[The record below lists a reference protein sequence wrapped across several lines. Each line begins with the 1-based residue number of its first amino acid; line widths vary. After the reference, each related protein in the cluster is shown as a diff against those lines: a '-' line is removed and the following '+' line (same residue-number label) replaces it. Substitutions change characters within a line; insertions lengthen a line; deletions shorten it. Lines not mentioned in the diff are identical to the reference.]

1 MSAKSTE
8 DTKRQRANQDGN
20 KDNSTAKIPPL
31 MWAFA
36 AVLALGT
43 GVGGYILGD
52 NHGYD
57 RAVDALESGQ
67 LPETNNSAAATGIPE
82 EAEPGTDFTEAKAS
96 KEAAL
101 IHGPGT
107 PINSRQEIS
116 NSARRDPNDPFAIG
130 AVDAPVVIAEF
141 TDWDCP
147 FCIRHTLETEPA
159 LIREY
164 VEPGYVR
171 IEWNDMPINGEAAHA
186 AARAGRAAAEQG
198 KFAEY
203 KKAFFDE
210 ARGTEGHPG
219 FDIEDFVRFAKTA
232 GVPDMDKFRADATS
246 DKYDKAIAEALD
258 YAQGLGISGTPGFI
272 VNNEFIGGALPIDDF
287 RKVIN
292 GELYKAAKK

>member
-1 MSAKSTE
+1 M
-8 DTKRQRANQDGN
+8 
-20 KDNSTAKIPPL
+20 
-31 MWAFA
+31 MWAFT

-57 RAVDALESGQ
+57 RAVDAAEAGQ
-67 LPETNNSAAATGIPE
+67 LQETNSSAPVTEIPDD
-82 EAEPGTDFTEAKAS
+82 AKPGTDFTEAKAS
-96 KEAAL
+96 EDAAL
-101 IHGPGT
+101 IQGPGA

-147 FCIRHTLETEPA
+147 FCIRHAVDTEPE
-159 LIREY
+159 LIKEY

-203 KKAFFDE
+203 KKAYFDE
-210 ARGTEGHPG
+210 ARGTDGHPG
-219 FDIEDFVRFAKTA
+219 FGLEDFVRFAEAA
-232 GVPDMDKFRADATS
+232 GVPDMDKFREDATS
-246 DKYDKAIAEALD
+246 DKYDKAIEEALD

-272 VNNEFIGGALPIDDF
+272 INDEFIGGALPIDDF

-292 GELYKAAKK
+292 GELNKTSKK

>member
-1 MSAKSTE
+1 MSAKSAE
-8 DTKRQRANQDGN
+8 DTAEQKGN
-20 KDNSTAKIPPL
+20 RGNSKDRGRAKIPPL
-31 MWAFA
+31 MWTFT

-52 NHGYD
+52 NHGYE
-57 RAVDALESGQ
+57 RAVDEAAAGQ
-67 LPETNNSAAATGIPE
+67 LQETSSSAPVTEIPE
-82 EAEPGTDFTEAKAS
+82 DAEPGTDFAEAKAS
-96 KEAAL
+96 EDAAL
-101 IHGPGT
+101 IHGPGS

-116 NSARRDPNDPFAIG
+116 NSARRDPNDPFAVG
-130 AVDAPVVIAEF
+130 AIDAPVVIAEF

-147 FCIRHTLETEPA
+147 FCIRHAAETEPE
-159 LIREY
+159 LIKEY

-203 KKAFFDE
+203 KKAYFDE
-210 ARGTEGHPG
+210 ARGTDGHPG
-219 FDIEDFVRFAKTA
+219 FGLEDFVRFAEAA
-232 GVPDMDKFRADATS
+232 GVPDIDKFREDATS
-246 DKYDKAIAEALD
+246 DKYDKAIEEALD
-258 YAQGLGISGTPGFI
+258 YAQGLGITGTPGFI

-292 GELYKAAKK
+292 GELNKTVKK

>member
-1 MSAKSTE
+1 MSAKSAE
-8 DTKRQRANQDGN
+8 DTAGQEENRGN
-20 KDNSTAKIPPL
+20 SKDRGRAKIPPL
-31 MWAFA
+31 MWAFT
-36 AVLALGT
+36 AVLALGA

-52 NHGYD
+52 NHGYE
-57 RAVDALESGQ
+57 RAVGEAAAGQ
-67 LPETNNSAAATGIPE
+67 LQETSSSAPVTEIPE
-82 EAEPGTDFTEAKAS
+82 DAEPGTDFTEAKAS
-96 KEAAL
+96 EDAAL
-101 IHGPGT
+101 IHGPGA

-116 NSARRDPNDPFAIG
+116 NSARRDPNDPFAVG

-147 FCIRHTLETEPA
+147 FCIRHAAETEPE
-159 LIREY
+159 LIKEY

-203 KKAFFDE
+203 KKAYFDE
-210 ARGTEGHPG
+210 ASGTDEHPG
-219 FDIEDFVRFAKTA
+219 FGLEDFVRFAEAA
-232 GVPDMDKFRADATS
+232 GVPDIDKFREDATS
-246 DKYDKAIAEALD
+246 DKYDKAIEEALD
-258 YAQGLGISGTPGFI
+258 YAQGLGITGTPGFI

-292 GELYKAAKK
+292 GELNKTVKK